1 MIFWVFWKNVEYE
14 KASFL
19 PTIFKCDYQFRFAV
33 AEASGRLQKR
43 KLFPF
48 SKYGQED
55 DFNHFLPSTWMAN
68 KRIPSQF
75 FFYLSFLGLN
85 SHFCQN
91 TGHFFHFFKTQ
102 LKPNAPC
109 SHFGLTLKNWI
120 RKQEL
125 LLIPIGEI
133 KLFHDNI
140 LTFYLAG
147 PIEVVVCMTNC
158 GFKARMFKLCS
169 F

>member
-1 MIFWVFWKNVEYE
+1 
-14 KASFL
+14 
-19 PTIFKCDYQFRFAV
+19 
-33 AEASGRLQKR
+33 
-43 KLFPF
+43 
-48 SKYGQED
+48 
-55 DFNHFLPSTWMAN
+55 MAN

-75 FFYLSFLGLN
+75 FSIFLSWASIHISARIQVN
-85 SHFCQN
+85 
-91 TGHFFHFFKTQ
+91 FFHFLKTQ

-120 RKQEL
+120 SKQEL

-140 LTFYLAG
+140 LTFYLVG
-147 PIEVVVCMTNC
+147 PIEVAVCMTNG
-158 GFKARMFKLCS
+158 GFKARIFKLSS

>member
-1 MIFWVFWKNVEYE
+1 MS
-14 KASFL
+14 A
-19 PTIFKCDYQFRFAV
+19 
-33 AEASGRLQKR
+33 ASGRLQKR

-75 FFYLSFLGLN
+75 FSIFLSWA
-85 SHFCQN
+85 SIHISARIQVI
-91 TGHFFHFFKTQ
+91 FFHFLKTQ

-120 RKQEL
+120 SKQEL

-140 LTFYLAG
+140 LTFYLVG
-147 PIEVVVCMTNC
+147 PIEVAVCMTN
-158 GFKARMFKLCS
+158 GAFEARILKLCS